1 MTDTATV
8 NGEALDEDHENDLV
22 AMVEEIGTAV
32 ATGLVPFLAQAI
44 NIYDTIESML
54 TLHRSQGAEAENEAK
69 FDLVLALVGWIP
81 GAGGGV
87 KKTIRI
93 VNKNPQRYAPI
104 LFDVLRMVCAKLG
117 IQTSPESLLD
127 KLFDAAG
134 LKAILGTVQSS
145 VEKSWAYE
153 QMPSEGQMALSS
165 TMTMVRASLPAM
177 LTLVLMKLVHWKK
190 MQRNTAAR
198 STGSHKRNPAAPKPA
213 PAHPDTGKGGTDD
226 PHRVT
231 HNTSA
236 NAVVGTAPL
245 EEITKGATGM
255 LGEHITDYFLY
266 EEYGWGRG
274 WSAHDQ
280 GNSGSWATK
289 PGKEFPGKLNE
300 GSKLNPLLALKAH
313 GVGIDGV
320 WKVQIADPKNAGKPY
335 AIVESKA
342 SANETEPKNPSRKPP
357 IKGKLLDNT
366 RKFKKPVSLAA
377 AAAKA
382 ASAAMP
388 PVADLLEPRTT
399 APAGP
404 ERAGGKRGGQSA
416 RTKKAQQKKTA
427 AKTSSPTTANGAVAP
442 QREAETKIV
451 QMSQVWIEK
460 NIGLA
465 VKVPAILYEINR
477 KGIHVYSRHLFYTPF
492 YLPSALEH
500 ALALRSALPGKDANL
515 GASHTSH
522 SIPST
527 HRHDEIEVKRAVN
540 SKHEKLGLPQEP

>member
-1 MTDTATV
+1 MTDTVTV
-8 NGEALDEDHENDLV
+8 DGEALGHDNESDLV

-32 ATGLVPFLAQAI
+32 VTGMVPLLAQAI

-177 LTLVLMKLVHWKK
+177 LTLVLMKLLHWKK

-198 STGSHKRNPAAPKPA
+198 SVGSRKRNPAAPKPA
-213 PAHPDTGKGGTDD
+213 PAHPETGKKGTDD
-226 PHRVT
+226 AHRVP
-231 HNTSA
+231 HNSSV

-245 EEITKGATGM
+245 TTITNEVTGI

-266 EEYGWGRG
+266 NDFGWGKG
-274 WSAHDQ
+274 WSSHDM
-280 GNSGSWATK
+280 GLSGTWAEK
-289 PGKEFPGKLNE
+289 PGQRFPGKLNE
-300 GSKLNPLLALKAH
+300 GTKLNPLLAVKAH

-320 WKVQIADPKNAGKPY
+320 WKVQIGDPHNDGKPY
-335 AIVESKA
+335 AVVESKA
-342 SANETEPKNPSRKPP
+342 SSNETVPTDASRKPRVGGKLSTNARRFKKAAALAASTALP
-357 IKGKLLDNT
+357 KTVDLLDPPTGSGAAGSGASGKGKG
-366 RKFKKPVSLAA
+366 A
-377 AAAKA
+377 
-382 ASAAMP
+382 
-388 PVADLLEPRTT
+388 
-399 APAGP
+399 
-404 ERAGGKRGGQSA
+404 QSA
-416 RTKKAQQKKTA
+416 RARKNIQTQTQRQSSGKATGTPATA
-427 AKTSSPTTANGAVAP
+427 ANPG
-442 QREAETKIV
+442 ETPLV
-451 QMSQVWIEK
+451 QMSRKWIAK
-460 NIGLA
+460 NIAAA
-465 VKVPAILYEINR
+465 VKDLYVVSDFRENR
-477 KGIHVYSRHLFYTPF
+477 HRIYSRHLFYTPF
-492 YLPSALEH
+492 YLPSAAQHL
-500 ALALRSALPGKDANL
+500 LALKAATGTPEALHS
-515 GASHTSH
+515 SHTDH

-540 SKHEKLGLPQEP
+540 LKLQKLNLAQET